1 MAVFMPATLPTAYP
15 PPRQATVQTPDRTWV
30 RRATLACGDI
40 VSKVISRPVL
50 LDSGA
55 ALALAVIATAGFHEL
70 AEPAGVPHPVVL
82 ILVLLSVLPIAV
94 RRRWPRTVLAVVT
107 LASAAVL
114 ALSPNPAPPYAVAY
128 AMYLIPARLPRRE
141 ALGYLGA
148 SLVTL
153 GAGLAVFAVTR
164 HGGPD
169 TGGVRAALAAL
180 AESTLFVAGSWATG
194 YIILQRRAYH
204 RALSDQAE
212 RDDRIRIARELHDVV
227 AHSLSLIAVQ
237 AGVANWVVESQPAEA
252 ARALSSI
259 EEISRGALRE
269 MRALLGVLR
278 VEGDSDAGPELAPAH
293 GLADLNEL
301 ADRVTAAGITVALDI
316 RGGPAAI
323 PPGLDLAAYRVIQE
337 AATNVIKH
345 SGAGSC
351 QVTVTYETDAL
362 TVRITDDGRG
372 TTENTAGHGLKGMR
386 ERVAMY
392 GGTFEAGPL
401 PAGGFGVT
409 ARFPS

>member
-1 MAVFMPATLPTAYP
+1 M
-15 PPRQATVQTPDRTWV
+15 
-30 RRATLACGDI
+30 
-40 VSKVISRPVL
+40 
-50 LDSGA
+50 
-55 ALALAVIATAGFHEL
+55 
-70 AEPAGVPHPVVL
+70 L
-82 ILVLLSVLPIAV
+82 ILVLLSVLPVAV
-94 RRRWPRTVLAVVT
+94 RRIWPRTVLAVVT
-107 LASAAVL
+107 LASAVAL
-114 ALSPNPAPPYAVAY
+114 ALSPNPPPALAAAY

-141 ALGYLGA
+141 ALGYLAGG
-148 SLVTL
+148 LVTL
-153 GAGLAVFAVTR
+153 GLGLAVFAVTR

-169 TGGVRAALAAL
+169 TGGGRAALAAL
-180 AESTLFVAGSWATG
+180 AESALFVAGSWLAG
-194 YIILQRRAYH
+194 YIILQRRAYN

-212 RDDRIRIARELHDVV
+212 RDDRMRIARELHDVV

-278 VEGDSDAGPELAPAH
+278 VDGDADTGPELAPAH

-301 ADRVTAAGITVALDI
+301 ASRVTAAGIKVSLDV
-316 RGGPAAI
+316 RGTPAAI

-372 TTENTAGHGLKGMR
+372 TAEGTDGRGTAEGTGGHGLKGMR